1 MFHAFKKAS
10 SLITRRSRDTVHC
23 TVYSVQPLFP
33 CCGLVYAIRGG
44 MVSDDILVNRDR
56 EGDGLKRGE
65 EMVWLWR
72 VGER

>member
-10 SLITRRSRDTVHC
+10 SLITRRSRDT
-23 TVYSVQPLFP
+23 VQPLFP

-56 EGDGLKRGE
+56 EGDGLKT
-65 EMVWLWR
+65 LTIIL
-72 VGER
+72 